1 MTTHPY
7 CVTIPPCY
15 TTIPPCSVT
24 IQTCY
29 ITISPYYVIIPP
41 CYVTISP
48 YYVTTPPPSFFLHN
62 HSSEDSRPWS
72 LQYSPLHDNNSPL
85 NDNYSPS
92 CDIHAS
98 HMTTT
103 LPPVM
108 TIPAPHTWHSQ
119 SLSCHSWYS
128 LASCDRC
135 GPSRDIHNPSHDV
148 HSPTHDVHVIPLCER
163 LNVLSWDC
171 ECDEL

>member
-15 TTIPPCSVT
+15 
-24 IQTCY
+24 
-29 ITISPYYVIIPP
+29 
-41 CYVTISP
+41 VTISP
-48 YYVTTPPPSFFLHN
+48 YYVTIPLFFFYITIPQRTVGHGLCM
-62 HSSEDSRPWS
+62 ECGI

-108 TIPAPHTWHSQ
+108 TIPAPHT
-119 SLSCHSWYS
+119 
-128 LASCDRC
+128 
-135 GPSRDIHNPSHDV
+135 
-148 HSPTHDVHVIPLCER
+148 
-163 LNVLSWDC
+163 
-171 ECDEL
+171 